1 MSKIIFNSEVVTR
14 KIRQGDRTV
23 SDWATFYAVV
33 KEGLS
38 KDIPEQQ
45 EKASS
50 VKIWENVLA
59 EGT

>member
-14 KIRQGDRTV
+14 KNKGDMTV
-23 SDWATFYAVV
+23 NDWATFYAVI

-45 EKASS
+45 EKASP